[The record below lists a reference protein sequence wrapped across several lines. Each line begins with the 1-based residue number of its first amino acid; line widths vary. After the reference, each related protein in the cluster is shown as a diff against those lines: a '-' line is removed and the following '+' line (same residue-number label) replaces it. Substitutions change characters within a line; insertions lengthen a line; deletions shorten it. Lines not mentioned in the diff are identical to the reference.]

1 MSKFQ
6 DGYYGL
12 VYLSEVQMKKIELL
26 APAGDEEALKAAI
39 MAGANAV
46 YMGGSRFGARAF
58 AGNFEDDKLIDAVDY
73 AHQMG
78 VKIYITANTIIK
90 DEEIGDFLNYIDFLY
105 EIGVDAVILQ
115 DLGMIDIIS
124 KRIPDLELH
133 ASTQMTASTAQDVL
147 FLKELGVSR
156 VVLSRELS
164 YDEISAIKTETN
176 VEVEAFVHGALCV
189 SYSGKCLFS
198 SMNGMRSGNRG
209 MCAQPCREPYKATVE
224 NKPLLDKEYVF
235 STKDLNT
242 LDILENLIDA
252 GIDSLKIEGRMKRS
266 EYVFAVTSAYRQAI
280 DNVIM
285 KHEPSISSLDM
296 NYSAVELDKVFNRD
310 FTKGY
315 IGQDKGSKIMNH
327 KFQKYVGKPVAKVI
341 EYDRK
346 SKRLILELLD
356 TLTKGDGLNT
366 GEFVGRILKKDAIV
380 KSADKGEI
388 IAIDSIKK
396 FEPGFIVYKTFDK
409 IFMDDIS
416 SRMSRVKK
424 IPIKAFVEIR
434 NHNYP
439 SLILNDYKGNT
450 AEYKLEEYT
459 TTALNKPTTR
469 ESIIDQIQKMGDT
482 PFFVDSIE
490 VSVDENI
497 FIPIKTLNLLR
508 REAVSL
514 LIESQSNSNKRVIES
529 KIEFNP
535 TKINHSKKSKKE
547 LKWSVL
553 IHKQEQFEA
562 AIKFNVD
569 RVYVHGYKLYSLLSK
584 KYPNKNIYY
593 ALPPVIK
600 QSDISIIDKMLI
612 SNPNI
617 KVLHSSLGYIESQ
630 IFENVVLDYP
640 LNLLNSFSHNLMH
653 KKSCETTITPEMIF
667 SIGGSL
673 DYIDDIQMVEM
684 PVYLYPKLMITEYC
698 PHKNDDG
705 VCKYKKCMLEH
716 TQIISKQSD
725 EYVLK
730 KSINCKTILYPSKPK
745 HININAVNNFIDK
758 GFSKFR
764 VELLNESYDETI
776 NILESYL

>member
-1 MSKFQ
+1 
-6 DGYYGL
+6 
-12 VYLSEVQMKKIELL
+12 MKKIELL

-242 LDILENLIDA
+242 LDILEDLIDA

-346 SKRLILELLD
+346 SKRLMLELLD

-366 GEFVGRILKKDAIV
+366 GEFVGRILKKDTIV

-388 IAIDSIKK
+388 VAIDSIKK

-434 NHNYP
+434 NNNYP
-439 SLILNDYKGNT
+439 TLILNDYKGNT
-450 AEYKLEEYT
+450 GEYKLEEYT

-514 LIESQSNSNKRVIES
+514 LIESQSNSNKRVVES
-529 KIEFNP
+529 KSEFNP
-535 TKINHSKKSKKE
+535 AKINHSKKSKKE

-600 QSDISIIDKMLI
+600 QSDISIIDKMLK

-673 DYIDDIQMVEM
+673 DYIDDMQMVEM

-698 PHKNDDG
+698 PHKNDAG

-716 TQIISKQSD
+716 TQITSKQSE